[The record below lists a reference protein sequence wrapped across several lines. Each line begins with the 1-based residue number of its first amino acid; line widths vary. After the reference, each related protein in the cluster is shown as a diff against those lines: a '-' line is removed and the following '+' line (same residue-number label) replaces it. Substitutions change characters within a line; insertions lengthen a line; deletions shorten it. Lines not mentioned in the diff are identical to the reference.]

1 MRYCFLL
8 LMCKKPSKLDV
19 ICQQNNIKHR
29 LTKPFTPKTN
39 GMVEKAND
47 VIKNDTIKK
56 NNYENK
62 IQMQNE
68 S

>member
-1 MRYCFLL
+1 
-8 LMCKKPSKLDV
+8 
-19 ICQQNNIKHR
+19 
-29 LTKPFTPKTN
+29 
-39 GMVEKAND
+39 MVEKAND

-62 IQMQNE
+62 IQMQKE